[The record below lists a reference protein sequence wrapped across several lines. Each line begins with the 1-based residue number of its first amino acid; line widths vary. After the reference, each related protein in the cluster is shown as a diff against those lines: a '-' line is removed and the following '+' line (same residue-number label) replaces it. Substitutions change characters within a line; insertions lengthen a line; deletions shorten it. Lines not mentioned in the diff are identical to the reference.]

1 MKQNK
6 NDIYTLIDE
15 EYLSKFSFNH
25 HAFMK
30 DYGQFGYHFF
40 PSLETIDLFTFF
52 LYNDDNIVSFGSI
65 PMSIVKI

>member
-40 PSLETIDLFTFF
+40 
-52 LYNDDNIVSFGSI
+52 SFAGNNRFI
-65 PMSIVKI
+65 YIFPL